1 MSEGS
6 AEDLLARDDGAK
18 QVSKY
23 HDQRSAEPDRHPTQV
38 NTQITA
44 GGEGQ
49 KLSPHSLSANL
60 EVSELLKSQEWL
72 FCHLWRQ
79 DILSFVTNKGSCSQ
93 SYGFSSSHV
102 WM

>member
-23 HDQRSAEPDRHPTQV
+23 HDQRSAEPDPHPTQV

-44 GGEGQ
+44 GREGQ
-49 KLSPHSLSANL
+49 KLSANY
-60 EVSELLKSQEWL
+60 EESELLQESRVV
-72 FCHLWRQ
+72 F
-79 DILSFVTNKGSCSQ
+79 LSSVETGDPKFGYQQRFV
-93 SYGFSSSHV
+93 
-102 WM
+102 

>member
-23 HDQRSAEPDRHPTQV
+23 HDQRSAEPDPHPTQV
-38 NTQITA
+38 NTQSTA

-72 FCHLWRQ
+72 FCHLWR
-79 DILSFVTNKGSCSQ
+79 
-93 SYGFSSSHV
+93 
-102 WM
+102 